1 MGKTKQVGNQL
12 QIEREDM
19 PIFTMQEQELFAPEA
34 FEAQLAEQVQLADA
48 YKEETPDTLALYR
61 EKTAEMKDTAKLGS
75 ISIKGEKSVRHAK
88 NEKIRRSRA
97 LTEKATADTEEIYTQ
112 LTQITQE
119 PLQQEPQTALSF
131 LEQYRFTPQM
141 FTSGSIRENFKEYVN
156 LVRSYR
162 KLQEQAKGQ
171 QNTVFSVR
179 LEALSPIMEAFSH
192 RLTVYCEQNRVSLAG
207 GILADKQK
215 AAQLSKEEIEG
226 WYTLVTARAQ
236 ETEELPQAQETSL
249 TAEAL
254 RERYFQMT
262 ALLED
267 AEVDEASDAN
277 MLAGLRLQ
285 TQRCQADYLLALRRE
300 ECESRRQK
308 GEDVSALEEKLRAL
322 QADARRLA
330 HREMRMEMGMKQVS
344 DKTQPVRRTR
354 EEAIST
360 HSDLKS
366 YQSRDEL
373 SALCRALQTAGGA
386 PELVAKLEQYVKGTR
401 YRVGYTKEREN
412 LQAARKAVEEALQG
426 ETSQQLRDAL
436 TGVKT
441 YFDRMTNGTLVI
453 PQGATV
459 LDYTNKRPQEK
470 GRGGKG
476 STRNA
481 MIRKVSYWSNQKD
494 TPLFAHEPT
503 INDLKQRLVSNCYMM
518 AATAGLVEFS
528 PELLKD
534 CIVDEG
540 DSVVVR
546 LYEWQEVEQEQ
557 PAVIEPEDELLD
569 DKDDMVEIT
578 LVPKRELVPIYVRVN
593 KEIPRIAGADALSS
607 GALWMQMIEKA
618 CAFVGR
624 EGITGYQS
632 LWYGDGGDFLER
644 LLGISPKPVDT
655 EDTDALFEEIRT
667 GRERGYVYNAGTDAG
682 AGSEDG
688 LNGGHAYTVMGAKEI
703 NGKKY
708 ALLRNPYSTYSL
720 QYQEDGSKSRTGD
733 LINVSSDETY
743 GQFYIEVNDFARHFG
758 RVTRTNVG
766 RRE

>member
-207 GILADKQK
+207 GILSDKQK

-254 RERYFQMT
+254 RERYFQMA

-267 AEVDEASDAN
+267 AEADEASDAN

-285 TQRCQADYLLALRRE
+285 IQRCQADYLLALRRE
-300 ECESRRQK
+300 ECESRRQ
-308 GEDVSALEEKLRAL
+308 
-322 QADARRLA
+322 
-330 HREMRMEMGMKQVS
+330 
-344 DKTQPVRRTR
+344 
-354 EEAIST
+354 
-360 HSDLKS
+360 
-366 YQSRDEL
+366 
-373 SALCRALQTAGGA
+373 
-386 PELVAKLEQYVKGTR
+386 
-401 YRVGYTKEREN
+401 
-412 LQAARKAVEEALQG
+412 
-426 ETSQQLRDAL
+426 
-436 TGVKT
+436 
-441 YFDRMTNGTLVI
+441 
-453 PQGATV
+453 
-459 LDYTNKRPQEK
+459 
-470 GRGGKG
+470 
-476 STRNA
+476 
-481 MIRKVSYWSNQKD
+481 
-494 TPLFAHEPT
+494 
-503 INDLKQRLVSNCYMM
+503 
-518 AATAGLVEFS
+518 
-528 PELLKD
+528 
-534 CIVDEG
+534 
-540 DSVVVR
+540 
-546 LYEWQEVEQEQ
+546 
-557 PAVIEPEDELLD
+557 
-569 DKDDMVEIT
+569 
-578 LVPKRELVPIYVRVN
+578 
-593 KEIPRIAGADALSS
+593 
-607 GALWMQMIEKA
+607 
-618 CAFVGR
+618 
-624 EGITGYQS
+624 
-632 LWYGDGGDFLER
+632 
-644 LLGISPKPVDT
+644 
-655 EDTDALFEEIRT
+655 
-667 GRERGYVYNAGTDAG
+667 
-682 AGSEDG
+682 
-688 LNGGHAYTVMGAKEI
+688 
-703 NGKKY
+703 
-708 ALLRNPYSTYSL
+708 
-720 QYQEDGSKSRTGD
+720 
-733 LINVSSDETY
+733 
-743 GQFYIEVNDFARHFG
+743 
-758 RVTRTNVG
+758 
-766 RRE
+766 